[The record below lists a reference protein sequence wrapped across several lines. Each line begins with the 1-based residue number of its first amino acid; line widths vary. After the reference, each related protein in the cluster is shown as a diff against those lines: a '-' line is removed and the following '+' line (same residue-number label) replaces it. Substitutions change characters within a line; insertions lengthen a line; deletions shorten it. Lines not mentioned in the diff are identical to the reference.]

1 MPTILRYIY
10 VCIPIL
16 FINCSYLQSEESTT
30 DTTSSMQPDSIVQ
43 SSPAMTPIKLDS
55 FKIVKFKEY
64 NRDWNASYF
73 PIPTPWML
81 KRTPTEDPGY
91 VYLVNSFDS
100 LSYKISTDKE
110 PSNGPPCSWK
120 QKFKSGI
127 TYSKSTCME
136 SGTNYTIRTSSNDKK
151 TLVRLIDMLF
161 YNSVNDWNNDSTEY
175 APLAE
180 KAGCYYAIEK
190 NDAGY
195 YDLKY
200 SCSF

>member
-1 MPTILRYIY
+1 MLKYISFFIA
-10 VCIPIL
+10 VLL
-16 FINCSYLQSEESTT
+16 FSCSYLQSEESAT
-30 DTTSSMQPDSIVQ
+30 DSTALNQSDSLGQ
-43 SSPAMTPIKLDS
+43 SSPPMTPIQLDS
-55 FKIVKFKEY
+55 FKITKFKEY
-64 NRDWNASYF
+64 QKDWDASYF
-73 PIPTPWML
+73 PMPTPWML
-81 KRTPTEDPGY
+81 KRTSTEDPGY

-110 PSNGPPCSWK
+110 PSSGAPCSWK

-161 YNSVNDWNNDSTEY
+161 YNSVNDWNNDSTQY

-190 NDAGY
+190 NDSGY
-195 YDLKY
+195 YDIKY
-200 SCSF
+200 SCSY